1 MQLTGLTRLSGSMWT
16 PLVLL
21 CSMYVSTEC
30 TTYGGP
36 VFKTEAICYEQI
48 QTIGLPYL
56 KHKFPSAKILQIKCV
71 NWDVNKTKTDT

>member
-1 MQLTGLTRLSGSMWT
+1 MWT

-21 CSMYVSTEC
+21 CSMYGSTEC

-56 KHKFPSAKILQIKCV
+56 KQKFPSANILKIKCV
-71 NWDVNKTKTDT
+71 DWNVNNTDVDT

>member
-1 MQLTGLTRLSGSMWT
+1 MWT

-21 CSMYVSTEC
+21 CSMYINTEC

-48 QTIGLPYL
+48 KIVGLPYL
-56 KHKFPSAKILQIKCV
+56 KQKYPSANILQIKCV
-71 NWDVNKTKTDT
+71 NWDVIKTKTDT

>member
-1 MQLTGLTRLSGSMWT
+1 MWT

-21 CSMYVSTEC
+21 CSMYINTEC

-48 QTIGLPYL
+48 KIVGLPYL
-56 KHKFPSAKILQIKCV
+56 KRKFPSANILQIKCV
-71 NWDVNKTKTDT
+71 NWDVIKTKTNT